1 MSLADIEFSDLLLLP
16 DGTAKLKDGA
26 GSPLR
31 DLPDDCRGDVE
42 NLSNL
47 LLHAVL
53 EKKHST
59 LRYTHMNVRYRVA
72 GIKDLDGRQ
81 AWFLRRQPETV
92 PPLTA
97 HGLPPYLLR
106 WLISPE
112 QRQGL
117 ILYSGAQSAG
127 KTTIASSY
135 VADRLTRYGGHAVTF
150 ENPAELPLSGP
161 WGNDESKGYCF
172 QLEIQSEAELPH
184 CIEQAHRY
192 ASPDIIYIGEIRTK
206 YAALESLRV
215 ALGSSRQIVVATIHG
230 LNVITALDRLLTWA
244 REVDGE
250 NACQN
255 LSNALLAVIHVQIS
269 DIADGQRAITS
280 PEHMLLPFKEHCLGV
295 RQKLREGKI
304 NMLGD
309 DMRALKNRIAA
320 GGEDSI

>member
-1 MSLADIEFSDLLLLP
+1 MLANLEFSDLLLLP
-16 DGTAKLKDGA
+16 DGTAKLKNGA

-53 EKKHST
+53 NKKYST
-59 LRYTHMNVRYRVA
+59 LRYTHMGIRYRVA
-72 GIKDLDGRQ
+72 GIKDLDNKQ
-81 AWFLRRQPETV
+81 AWFLRRQPAVV
-92 PPLTA
+92 PLLAT

-106 WLISPE
+106 WLAAPE

-117 ILYSGAQSAG
+117 ILFSGAQSAG
-127 KTTIASSY
+127 KTTMASSY
-135 VADRLTRYGGHAVTF
+135 VADRLIRYGGHAVTF

-161 WGNDESKGYCF
+161 WGDEGYCF
-172 QLEIQSEAELPH
+172 QLEIQSEEELPH
-184 CIEQAHRY
+184 WIEQAHRY
-192 ASPDIIYIGEIRTK
+192 ASPNIIFIGEVRTK
-206 YAALESLRV
+206 FAALESLRV
-215 ALGSSRQIVVATIHG
+215 ALGSSHQIVAATIHG

-255 LSNALLAVIHVQIS
+255 LSNALLAVVHLQIS
-269 DIADGQRAITS
+269 DMPDGQRAITS
-280 PEHMLLPFKEHCLGV
+280 PEHLLLPFKEHCLGV
-295 RQKLREGKI
+295 RQKLRDGKI

-320 GGEDSI
+320 EGEDSI